1 MPTWLPSLVD
11 AQHDR
16 LHPVIQDLL
25 GNATQLLE
33 CRFMQSQQR
42 PKRLVG
48 RYVREHGAAVTQ
60 REDKS

>member
-1 MPTWLPSLVD
+1 
-11 AQHDR
+11 
-16 LHPVIQDLL
+16 
-25 GNATQLLE
+25 
-33 CRFMQSQQR
+33 MQSQQR